1 MDWNPLQIEK
11 ALLRLEDA
19 LPRLVAE
26 HDDPRAFSA
35 AVRRA
40 SAEVE
45 AHAGDFAPYVSRRID
60 AMLVA
65 LVRAGHGHGHAPE
78 AATSRERRA

>member
-1 MDWNPLQIEK
+1 MEWNPLQIEK

-19 LPRLVAE
+19 LPRLMAE

-35 AVRRA
+35 AVRSEA
-40 SAEVE
+40 AEVE
-45 AHAGDFAPYVSRRID
+45 ANSGDFAPYVSRRID

-65 LVRAGHGHGHAPE
+65 MVRSGAGHPGSGE
-78 AATSRERRA
+78 DRRRA

>member
-19 LPRLVAE
+19 LPRLMAE

-35 AVRRA
+35 AVRSEA
-40 SAEVE
+40 AEVE
-45 AHAGDFAPYVSRRID
+45 ANSGDFAPYVSRRID

-65 LVRAGHGHGHAPE
+65 MVRSSGRGHSGAGDPG
-78 AATSRERRA
+78 RRRA

>member
-1 MDWNPLQIEK
+1 MEWNPLQIEK

-19 LPRLVAE
+19 LPRLMAE

-35 AVRRA
+35 AVRREA
-40 SAEVE
+40 AEVE
-45 AHAGDFAPYVSRRID
+45 ANSGDFAPYVSRRID

-65 LVRAGHGHGHAPE
+65 MVRSGAGHPGSGE
-78 AATSRERRA
+78 DRRRA

>member
-1 MDWNPLQIEK
+1 MDWTPLEIER

-35 AVRRA
+35 AVRRETA
-40 SAEVE
+40 DVE
-45 AHAGDFAPYVSRRID
+45 AHSGIFAPYVSRRID
-60 AMLVA
+60 ALLVA
-65 LVRAGHGHGHAPE
+65 MVRKGGDHSKASVLEPP
-78 AATSRERRA
+78 RRRA

>member
-1 MDWNPLQIEK
+1 MDWTPLEIEK

-35 AVRRA
+35 AVRRET
-40 SAEVE
+40 AEVE
-45 AHAGDFAPYVSRRID
+45 AHSGDFAPYVSRRID
-60 AMLVA
+60 ALLVA
-65 LVRAGHGHGHAPE
+65 LVRKGGDHSGAAGRE
-78 AATSRERRA
+78 SRRRA

>member
-1 MDWNPLQIEK
+1 MDWTPLQIEK

-35 AVRRA
+35 AVRRE
-40 SAEVE
+40 SADVE
-45 AHAGDFAPYVSRRID
+45 AQSGDFAPYVSRRID

-65 LVRAGHGHGHAPE
+65 LVRQGAGHPGSG
-78 AATSRERRA
+78 AAQSRRRA

>member
-1 MDWNPLQIEK
+1 MDWTPLEIEK

-35 AVRRA
+35 AVRRETA
-40 SAEVE
+40 DVE
-45 AHAGDFAPYVSRRID
+45 THSGIFAPYVSRRID
-60 AMLVA
+60 ALLVA
-65 LVRAGHGHGHAPE
+65 LVRKGGDHSKAGARE
-78 AATSRERRA
+78 ASRRRA

>member
-19 LPRLVAE
+19 LPRLMAE
-26 HDDPRAFSA
+26 HDDPRDFSA
-35 AVRRA
+35 AVRRE

-45 AHAGDFAPYVSRRID
+45 ANSGDFAPYVSRRID

-65 LVRAGHGHGHAPE
+65 MVRSGSGHAGS
-78 AATSRERRA
+78 ATARRRA

>member
-19 LPRLVAE
+19 LPRLMAE

-35 AVRRA
+35 AVRRE

-45 AHAGDFAPYVSRRID
+45 AHAGDFGPYVSRRID

-65 LVRAGHGHGHAPE
+65 LVRSGRGHAGTG
-78 AATSRERRA
+78 ADRHHA

>member
-40 SAEVE
+40 SEELE
-45 AHAGDFAPYVSRRID
+45 AHAGDFLPYVSRRID

-65 LVRAGHGHGHAPE
+65 LVRSSAGHVPRPGEEG
-78 AATSRERRA
+78 SRPPA